1 MTLGGETY
9 HVVLVPSAPVPVGG
23 ALVYV
28 PVKWVKPADIGI
40 EGLMSIYVAMGVA
53 PRQPGIA
60 PTAIKP
66 PPVVSCPGAD
76 CAVRAADPRPR
87 PPSSHKPQWR
97 GCRLEG

>member
-1 MTLGGETY
+1 VTLNGELY

-53 PRQPGIA
+53 PKQPGI
-60 PTAIKP
+60 PSGAIKP
-66 PPVVSCPGAD
+66 PPVVVSGPTAPTQPTP
-76 CAVRAADPRPR
+76 A
-87 PPSSHKPQWR
+87 KQQ
-97 GCRLEG
+97 